1 MNLGFVMC
9 ARSRFKSAMSPG
21 FRRSVDARRLVLPN
35 DDCLFEPE
43 QAAEF
48 GKLIFGIGN
57 FDGQISP
64 DEYGLALDRLPQDF
78 AGKTSALCD
87 PVSVRYR
94 AQSNNSGLLASWF
107 LRPKI
112 ETDPLRGGDRL
123 PLLSKMSSVCFG
135 DVDASPEID

>member
-1 MNLGFVMC
+1 MC
-9 ARSRFKSAMSPG
+9 ARSQFKSAMSPG
-21 FRRSVDARRLVLPN
+21 FCRSVDARRSGLPK
-35 DDCLFEPE
+35 DGLFEPE

-64 DEYGLALDRLPQDF
+64 DEFGLAQDRLPQDF
-78 AGKTSALCD
+78 VGKTSALCD
-87 PVSVRYR
+87 PVSVRCR
-94 AQSNNSGLLASWF
+94 AQSNSSGLLASWF

-112 ETDPLRGGDRL
+112 ETDPLRGGDRS

-135 DVDASPEID
+135 DCDVDASPEND

>member
-1 MNLGFVMC
+1 MC
-9 ARSRFKSAMSPG
+9 ARSQFTSAMSSG
-21 FRRSVDARRLVLPN
+21 FRRSVDARPSVLPK
-35 DDCLFEPE
+35 DEGVFEPE

-48 GKLIFGIGN
+48 GKLISGIGN

-78 AGKTSALCD
+78 VGKTSALCD
-87 PVSVRYR
+87 PVSVRCR
-94 AQSNNSGLLASWF
+94 AQSNSSGLLACWF

-112 ETDPLRGGDRL
+112 ETDPLRGGDRSA
-123 PLLSKMSSVCFG
+123 LLSKMSSVCFG